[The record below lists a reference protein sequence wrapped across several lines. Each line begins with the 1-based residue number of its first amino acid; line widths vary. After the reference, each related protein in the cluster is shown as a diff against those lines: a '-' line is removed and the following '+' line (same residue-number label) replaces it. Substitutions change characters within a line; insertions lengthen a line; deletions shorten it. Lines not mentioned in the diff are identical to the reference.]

1 MALPISQWAY
11 VLLVVAS
18 FSTKVLGFC
27 WLFMQIRWT
36 LPRFRYD
43 QLMRLC
49 WLDLFPISV
58 ANMRVTALAL
68 ALFGGR
74 S

>member
-1 MALPISQWAY
+1 M
-11 VLLVVAS
+11 
-18 FSTKVLGFC
+18 
-27 WLFMQIRWT
+27 FMQIRWT

-43 QLMRLC
+43 QLMKLE
-49 WLDLFPISV
+49 WLGLLPISV
-58 ANMRVTALAL
+58 ANRRVTALAL